1 VEREELKVIVKFLG
15 PISRDDLEINI
26 KDENELREI
35 LKKELSNDW
44 LESVAVAINDEIVS
58 DLKNIKDGDVITLLP
73 PVCGG

>member
-1 VEREELKVIVKFLG
+1 MVKFLG
-15 PISRDDLEINI
+15 PIAREDLEINI

-44 LESVAVAINDEIVS
+44 LESVAVAVNDEIVD
-58 DLKNIKDGDVITLLP
+58 DLKNIKEGDIITLLP